1 MSESI
6 ESNRRSWSSQIADRF
21 RCVLPESLADWWD
34 SEIWRERGLAEY
46 GNAISPEELLDPAP
60 ESIWPGLMNCD
71 LVPLVS
77 NNAGDWLCMRMG
89 EEGRFDQIVQWYHGG
104 GDWIPWGVSLPEAI
118 LMDAVIDRL
127 PGPSRRHA
135 EPAENPRPNH
145 HLLQQDRL
153 LNWACE
159 HLPDAARDLLAAKL
173 DGQIL
178 AEELLGLGLAEVAV
192 RCELAVDQLTHPDR
206 DRIVGSLSGKVDSNM
221 LTEWLFDL
229 ERMPKDICE
238 CLELEGIQL
247 QGIQGWDQA
256 YTHAHRVTNLMPD
269 LAWGWDLCGYVSERR
284 RDSTRAVDFYR
295 SSANCSVFTD
305 QSTRLETHW
314 QSNEFA
320 KFSVSRLHH
329 LLPDCV
335 AQSDYYRSLGGPD
348 VRQRRR
354 QVTEHWL
361 ERASGF
367 EQEQDFRQMHHCLVA
382 AAWDVGIDSILT
394 YATLLERIAQAA
406 AQSNQSAR
414 AELADT
420 HRRCLKD
427 RYGM

>member
-34 SEIWRERGLAEY
+34 SEIWRESGCAEY
-46 GNAISPEELLDPAP
+46 GNALSPEELLDPAP

-135 EPAENPRPNH
+135 EPAEDPRPNH
-145 HLLQQDRL
+145 DLLQQDRL

-159 HLPDAARDLLAAKL
+159 HLPEAARDLLAAKL

-206 DRIVGSLSGKVDSNM
+206 DRIVGSLTGKVESN
-221 LTEWLFDL
+221 LLAEWLFDL

-238 CLELEGIQL
+238 YLELEGIQL
-247 QGIQGWDQA
+247 QGIQGGDQA
-256 YTHAHRVTNLMPD
+256 
-269 LAWGWDLCGYVSERR
+269 
-284 RDSTRAVDFYR
+284 
-295 SSANCSVFTD
+295 
-305 QSTRLETHW
+305 
-314 QSNEFA
+314 
-320 KFSVSRLHH
+320 
-329 LLPDCV
+329 
-335 AQSDYYRSLGGPD
+335 
-348 VRQRRR
+348 
-354 QVTEHWL
+354 
-361 ERASGF
+361 
-367 EQEQDFRQMHHCLVA
+367 
-382 AAWDVGIDSILT
+382 
-394 YATLLERIAQAA
+394 
-406 AQSNQSAR
+406 
-414 AELADT
+414 
-420 HRRCLKD
+420 
-427 RYGM
+427 